1 MSIEF
6 TRICKNFNAAAF
18 DRRARTYFC
27 KKRSIL
33 HNNGTYTLHIGAIV
47 IKYNKSLR
55 TERTMSLLE
64 LFITAVALAMDAFAV
79 AICKGLTVEKV
90 KLRHAVI
97 TGVWFGG
104 FQMLMPLLGYLC
116 ASMFSEYI
124 TNFDHWVAFFL
135 LVAIGI
141 SMIAEAFKKDEEKK
155 ETNPF
160 SFMTMLIMSV
170 ATSVDALA
178 VGITFA
184 FLDVN
189 IWVATAFI
197 GATTFILS
205 AVGVK
210 VGNVFGAGKKNIA
223 EIAGGVILILLGV
236 KILLQHLGVINF

>member
-1 MSIEF
+1 
-6 TRICKNFNAAAF
+6 
-18 DRRARTYFC
+18 
-27 KKRSIL
+27 
-33 HNNGTYTLHIGAIV
+33 
-47 IKYNKSLR
+47 
-55 TERTMSLLE
+55 MSLLE
-64 LFITAVALAMDAFAV
+64 LFITAVALAMDAFVV

-90 KLRHAVI
+90 KLKHAVI

-124 TNFDHWVAFFL
+124 TSFDHWVAFFL

-160 SFMTMLIMSV
+160 SFMTMLIMAV

-189 IWVATAFI
+189 IWVATALI

>member
-1 MSIEF
+1 
-6 TRICKNFNAAAF
+6 
-18 DRRARTYFC
+18 
-27 KKRSIL
+27 
-33 HNNGTYTLHIGAIV
+33 
-47 IKYNKSLR
+47 
-55 TERTMSLLE
+55 MSLLE

-141 SMIAEAFKKDEEKK
+141 SMIAEAFKKDEEKERDK
-155 ETNPF
+155 SLFLYDHAYNGGRNQRGRF
-160 SFMTMLIMSV
+160 GGGHNLCLSGRKHLGGHGAHRRYYFHSV
-170 ATSVDALA
+170 GSGRQGGQRLRR
-178 VGITFA
+178 GQ
-184 FLDVN
+184 
-189 IWVATAFI
+189 
-197 GATTFILS
+197 
-205 AVGVK
+205 
-210 VGNVFGAGKKNIA
+210 KNIA